1 MAFIPYN
8 LRFLEAILAKTQ
20 QSVDKPAPQ
29 FWLLAA
35 FLIVVFMTGGASR
48 IDVQSLPILRPL
60 SVLMCAIALMSLR
73 MRHLVGRRSLLA
85 AFAIAL
91 VLALAHVIPL
101 PPSIWQALPG
111 RGDLIAVDNLTG
123 LKDQWRPLTIAPA
136 NGWHAFASLFAPLAV
151 LLLGVQLGRED
162 LRRLLPLVFGLGAV
176 SGLVGLLQVISDPQG
191 PLYFYRVTN
200 NGSAVGLFSNRNHA
214 ATLLACLF
222 PLLAVYAS
230 MATGTEDQ
238 IRARQLLTASVAIV
252 LVPLILVTGSR
263 SGLISGV
270 LGLVAAG
277 LIYRRPAEG
286 RKIRR
291 GDGRKSVR
299 FVPILGGIA
308 AISLGFLT
316 FFFSRAVAIERLFDE
331 TANVSR
337 IDYWAL
343 SVDMFWKYF
352 PWGSGSGS
360 FVEAFLIV
368 EPANQLT
375 ANYVNR
381 AHNDWIE
388 TAVTFGVPGLLLLAS
403 SVVLFALQSYKIWAV
418 VDGSSRSVALARA
431 ASAAIL
437 IIAIASLSDYPLR
450 TPIMM
455 SLFALLLLWLS
466 SARSQHDQTS
476 YRCERGA

>member
-1 MAFIPYN
+1 MAKIG
-8 LRFLEAILAKTQ
+8 K
-20 QSVDKPAPQ
+20 SVDKPTPQ

-48 IDVQSLPILRPL
+48 IDVQSLPILRPF
-60 SVLMCAIALMSLR
+60 SVLMCAIAFMSLR
-73 MRHLVGRRSLLA
+73 IRHLGGRRSLLA
-85 AFAIAL
+85 AFAIAIGI
-91 VLALAHVIPL
+91 ALAHVIPL

-111 RGDLIAVDNLTG
+111 RSELIAVDNLTG
-123 LKDQWRPLTIAPA
+123 LKDQWRPLTIAPS
-136 NGWHAFASLFAPLAV
+136 NGWHAFASLFTPLAV

-162 LRRLLPLVFGLGAV
+162 LRRLLPLLISLGAV

-191 PLYFYRVTN
+191 PLYFYRITN

-238 IRARQLLTASVAIV
+238 IRARQLLSASVAIV

-263 SGLISGV
+263 SGLISGL

-286 RKIRR
+286 RKVRR
-291 GDGRKSVR
+291 GDDRKAIGL
-299 FVPILGGIA
+299 VPILGGIT

-316 FFFSRAVAIERLFDE
+316 FFFSRAVAIERLFAE
-331 TANVSR
+331 TADVSR
-337 IDYWAL
+337 FDYWIL

-360 FVEAFLIV
+360 FVEAFLIL
-368 EPANQLT
+368 EPANQL
-375 ANYVNR
+375 AAYYVNR

-388 TAVTFGVPGLLLLAS
+388 TAVTFGLPGLLLLAS
-403 SVVLFALQSYKIWAV
+403 SVILFALQGIKIWAV
-418 VDGSSRSVALARA
+418 ADGSSRSVALARA

-437 IIAIASLSDYPLR
+437 IIAIASFSDYPLR
-450 TPIMM
+450 TPTMM
-455 SLFALLLLWLS
+455 SLFALFLLWFS
-466 SARSQHDQTS
+466 SAQPQKDQAS
-476 YRCERGA
+476 YRQERGA

>member
-1 MAFIPYN
+1 
-8 LRFLEAILAKTQ
+8 LAKVGK
-20 QSVDKPAPQ
+20 SVDKPAPQ
-29 FWLLAA
+29 FWLLTA

-48 IDVQSLPILRPL
+48 IDVQSLPILRPF

-73 MRHLVGRRSLLA
+73 MHHFEGRRSLLTT
-85 AFAIAL
+85 FAIAL
-91 VLALAHVIPL
+91 VLALSHIIPL
-101 PPSIWQALPG
+101 PPSIWQSLPG
-111 RGDLIAVDNLTG
+111 RGELIAVDNLTG

-136 NGWHAFASLFAPLAV
+136 NGWHAFSSLFAPLAV
-151 LLLGVQLGRED
+151 LLLGVQLDRED
-162 LRRLLPLVFGLGAV
+162 LRRLLPLIIGLGAV

-191 PLYFYRVTN
+191 PLYFYRITN
-200 NGSAVGLFSNRNHA
+200 NGLAVGLFSNRNHA

-238 IRARQLLTASVAIV
+238 IRARQLVSASVAIV

-291 GDGRKSVR
+291 GDARKSVR

-308 AISLGFLT
+308 TISLGFLT
-316 FFFSRAVAIERLFDE
+316 FFLSRAVAIERLFTE
-331 TANVSR
+331 TTNISR
-337 IDYWAL
+337 FDYWAL

-368 EPANQLT
+368 EPNDQLIS
-375 ANYVNR
+375 AYVNR

-388 TAVTFGVPGLLLLAS
+388 TAVTFGVPGLLLLTL
-403 SVVLFALQSYKIWAV
+403 SVVLFALQGYKLWAV
-418 VDGSSRSVALARA
+418 ADGSRRSVALARA

-437 IIAIASLSDYPLR
+437 IIAIASFSDYPLR
-450 TPIMM
+450 TPTMM
-455 SLFALLLLWLS
+455 SLLALFLLWLS
-466 SARSQHDQTS
+466 SARPQQDQAS
-476 YRCERGA
+476 YHQERGA

>member
-1 MAFIPYN
+1 
-8 LRFLEAILAKTQ
+8 LAKTGQ
-20 QSVDKPAPQ
+20 PVSKPAPQ

-35 FLIVVFMTGGASR
+35 FLVVVFMTGGASR

-73 MRHLVGRRSLLA
+73 IKHLEGRRSLFA
-85 AFAIAL
+85 VFAIAL

-101 PPSIWQALPG
+101 PASIWQALPG
-111 RGDLIAVDNLTG
+111 RGEIIAVDSLTG
-123 LKDQWRPLTIAPA
+123 LKEQWRPLTIAPA
-136 NGWHAFASLFAPLAV
+136 NGWHALSSLFTPLGV
-151 LLLGVQLGRED
+151 LLLGIQLDRED
-162 LRRLLPLVFGLGAV
+162 LRRLLPLIIGLGAV

-191 PLYFYRVTN
+191 PLYFYRITN

-230 MATGTEDQ
+230 IATGTEDQ
-238 IRARQLLTASVAIV
+238 IRARQLLSASVAIV

-263 SGLISGV
+263 SGLISGL

-286 RKIRR
+286 RKVRR
-291 GDGRKSVR
+291 GDGRKAIGL
-299 FVPILGGIA
+299 VPILGGIT

-316 FFFSRAVAIERLFDE
+316 FFFSRAVAIERLFAE
-331 TANVSR
+331 TADVSR
-337 IDYWAL
+337 FDYWIL

-368 EPANQLT
+368 EPANQL
-375 ANYVNR
+375 AAYYVNR

-403 SVVLFALQSYKIWAV
+403 SVILFALQGFKIWAV
-418 VDGSSRSVALARA
+418 ADGSRRSVAFARA

-437 IIAIASLSDYPLR
+437 IIAIASFSDYPLR
-450 TPIMM
+450 TPTMM
-455 SLFALLLLWLS
+455 SLFALFLLWFS
-466 SARSQHDQTS
+466 SARPQQDQAS
-476 YRCERGA
+476 YRQEKGA

>member
-1 MAFIPYN
+1 
-8 LRFLEAILAKTQ
+8 LAKIGKST
-20 QSVDKPAPQ
+20 DKPTPQ

-35 FLIVVFMTGGASR
+35 FLIVVFVTGGASR
-48 IDVQSLPILRPL
+48 IDVQSLPILRPF
-60 SVLMCAIALMSLR
+60 SVLMCAIAVMSLR
-73 MRHLVGRRSLLA
+73 RQHLEGHWPLLA
-85 AFAIAL
+85 TFTIAL
-91 VLALAHVIPL
+91 GLALAHVIPL

-111 RGDLIAVDNLTG
+111 RGELIAVDSLTG

-136 NGWHAFASLFAPLAV
+136 NGWHAFSSLFTPLAV
-151 LLLGVQLGRED
+151 LLLGIQLGRED
-162 LRRLLPLVFGLGAV
+162 VRRLLPLVIGLGAV

-191 PLYFYRVTN
+191 PLYFYRITN

-238 IRARQLLTASVAIV
+238 IRARQLLSASVAIV

-286 RKIRR
+286 RKVRR
-291 GDGRKSVR
+291 GDGRKAIGL
-299 FVPILGGIA
+299 VPILGGIT

-316 FFFSRAVAIERLFDE
+316 FFFSRAVAIERLFAE
-331 TANVSR
+331 TTNISR
-337 IDYWAL
+337 FDYWAL

-368 EPANQLT
+368 EPNDQLIS
-375 ANYVNR
+375 AYVNR

-403 SVVLFALQSYKIWAV
+403 SVVLFVLQGYKIWAV
-418 VDGSSRSVALARA
+418 ADGSRRSVALARA

-437 IIAIASLSDYPLR
+437 IIAVASFSDYPLR
-450 TPIMM
+450 TPTMM
-455 SLFALLLLWLS
+455 SLFALFLLWLS
-466 SARSQHDQTS
+466 SARSQQDQTS
-476 YRCERGA
+476 YRQERGA

>member
-1 MAFIPYN
+1 
-8 LRFLEAILAKTQ
+8 LAKTG
-20 QSVDKPAPQ
+20 QSASKPVAQ

-48 IDVQSLPILRPL
+48 IDVQSLTILRPF
-60 SVLMCAIALMSLR
+60 SVLMCAIAMMSLR
-73 MRHLVGRRSLLA
+73 THHLEGRRSLFA

-91 VLALAHVIPL
+91 VLALAHVLPL

-111 RGDLIAVDNLTG
+111 RGELIAVDSLTG

-136 NGWHAFASLFAPLAV
+136 NGWHAFASLFTPLAV

-162 LRRLLPLVFGLGAV
+162 LRRLLPLVIVLGAV

-191 PLYFYRVTN
+191 PLYFYRITN

-238 IRARQLLTASVAIV
+238 IRARQLLSASVAIV

-263 SGLISGV
+263 SGLISSV
-270 LGLVAAG
+270 LGLVAAS
-277 LIYRRPAEG
+277 LIYRRPADG
-286 RKIRR
+286 RKVRR
-291 GDGRKSVR
+291 GDARKSIGA
-299 FVPILGGIA
+299 VPILGGIA
-308 AISLGFLT
+308 VISLGFLT

-368 EPANQLT
+368 EPANQL
-375 ANYVNR
+375 AAVYVNR

-388 TAVTFGVPGLLLLAS
+388 TAVTFGLPGLLLLS
-403 SVVLFALQSYKIWAV
+403 CSVVMFAVQGYKIWAV
-418 VDGSSRSVALARA
+418 ADGSKRSVALARA
-431 ASAAIL
+431 ASATIL
-437 IIAIASLSDYPLR
+437 IVAIASLSDYPLR

-455 SLFALLLLWLS
+455 SLFALWLLWFS
-466 SARSQHDQTS
+466 NARSEHDQMS
-476 YRCERGA
+476 YRQERGA

>member
-1 MAFIPYN
+1 VA
-8 LRFLEAILAKTQ
+8 L
-20 QSVDKPAPQ
+20 
-29 FWLLAA
+29 
-35 FLIVVFMTGGASR
+35 LIVVFMTGGASR
-48 IDVQSLPILRPL
+48 IDVQSLPILRPF
-60 SVLMCAIALMSLR
+60 SVLMCAIAFMSLR
-73 MRHLVGRRSLLA
+73 IKHLEGHRSLLA
-85 AFAIAL
+85 AFAIGL
-91 VLALAHVIPL
+91 SLTLAHVTPL
-101 PPSIWQALPG
+101 PPSIWQVLPG
-111 RGDLIAVDNLTG
+111 RSELIAVDNLTG
-123 LKDQWRPLTIAPA
+123 LQDQWRPLTIAPS
-136 NGWHAFASLFAPLAV
+136 NGWHAFASLFTPLAV

-162 LRRLLPLVFGLGAV
+162 LRRLLPLVIGLGAV
-176 SGLVGLLQVISDPQG
+176 SGMVGLLQVISDPQG
-191 PLYFYRVTN
+191 PLYFYRITN

-238 IRARQLLTASVAIV
+238 IRARQLLSASVAIV

-286 RKIRR
+286 RKVRR
-291 GDGRKSVR
+291 GDGRKSIGL
-299 FVPILGGIA
+299 VPILGGIA
-308 AISLGFLT
+308 ALSLGFLT

-360 FVEAFLIV
+360 FVEAYLIA
-368 EPANQLT
+368 EPANQL
-375 ANYVNR
+375 AAHYVNR

-403 SVVLFALQSYKIWAV
+403 SVVLFALQSYKIWTV
-418 VDGSSRSVALARA
+418 TDGSSRAVTLARA

-450 TPIMM
+450 TPTMM
-455 SLFALLLLWLS
+455 SLFALFLLWFS
-466 SARSQHDQTS
+466 SARAQEDRAN
-476 YRCERGA
+476 YRQERSV

>member
-1 MAFIPYN
+1 MAKF
-8 LRFLEAILAKTQ
+8 E
-20 QSVDKPAPQ
+20 QSLNKPAPQ

-35 FLIVVFMTGGASR
+35 FLIMVFMTGGASR
-48 IDVQSLPILRPL
+48 IDVQSLPILRPF
-60 SVLMCAIALMSLR
+60 SVLMCAIAFMSLR
-73 MRHLVGRRSLLA
+73 IQHLDGRRSLLT

-91 VLALAHVIPL
+91 GLALAHVVPL

-111 RGDLIAVDNLTG
+111 RGELIAVDSLTG

-136 NGWHAFASLFAPLAV
+136 NGWHAISSLFTPLAV

-162 LRRLLPLVFGLGAV
+162 LRRLLPLIISLAAV

-191 PLYFYRVTN
+191 PLYFYRITN
-200 NGSAVGLFSNRNHA
+200 SGSAVGLFSNRNHA

-230 MATGTEDQ
+230 MATGTDDQ
-238 IRARQLLTASVAIV
+238 IRARQLLSASVAIV

-286 RKIRR
+286 RKVRR
-291 GDGRKSVR
+291 GDARKSVGAL
-299 FVPILGGIA
+299 PILGGIA

-343 SVDMFWKYF
+343 SVEMFWKYF

-388 TAVTFGVPGLLLLAS
+388 TAVTFGLPGLILLAS
-403 SVVLFALQSYKIWAV
+403 SVVLFALQGYKLWAV
-418 VDGSSRSVALARA
+418 ADGSRRSVALARA

-437 IIAIASLSDYPLR
+437 IIAIASFSDYPLR
-450 TPIMM
+450 TPTMM
-455 SLFALLLLWLS
+455 SLFALFLLWLS
-466 SARSQHDQTS
+466 SAQPQQGQAS
-476 YRCERGA
+476 YRQERGA

>member
-1 MAFIPYN
+1 
-8 LRFLEAILAKTQ
+8 
-20 QSVDKPAPQ
+20 
-29 FWLLAA
+29 
-35 FLIVVFMTGGASR
+35 MTGGASR
-48 IDVQSLPILRPL
+48 IDIQSLPILRPF
-60 SVLMCAIALMSLR
+60 SVLICAIALMSLR
-73 MRHLVGRRSLLA
+73 THHLSGRSSLFA

-91 VLALAHVIPL
+91 VMALAHIIPL
-101 PPSIWQALPG
+101 PSSIWQALPG
-111 RGDLIAVDNLTG
+111 RSELIAVDSLAG
-123 LKDQWRPLTIAPA
+123 LRDEWRPLTIAPA
-136 NGWHAFASLFAPLAV
+136 NGWHAFTSLFAPLAV
-151 LLLGVQLGRED
+151 LLLGVQLSRED
-162 LRRLLPLVFGLGAV
+162 LRRLLPLVIALGAV

-191 PLYFYRVTN
+191 PLYFYQITN

-214 ATLLACLF
+214 ATFLACLF

-230 MATGTEDQ
+230 MATGNEDQ
-238 IRARQLLTASVAIV
+238 IRARQLLSASVAIV

-263 SGLISGV
+263 SGLISGL

-286 RKIRR
+286 RKVRR
-291 GDGRKSVR
+291 GDGRKSIGL
-299 FVPILGGIA
+299 VPILGGIA
-308 AISLGFLT
+308 ALSLGFLT

-418 VDGSSRSVALARA
+418 ADGSSRPIVLARA

-437 IIAIASLSDYPLR
+437 IIAIASFSDYPLR
-450 TPIMM
+450 TPTMM
-455 SLFALLLLWLS
+455 SLFALFLLWLS
-466 SARSQHDQTS
+466 SARSQQDPAS
-476 YRCERGA
+476 YRQERGK